1 MEECWNGISR
11 SAHAVFDT
19 RAFKGAAGV
28 VVLVPPNLDPSPD
41 FREARA
47 VAAALRSAIDA
58 ACPNRVVYLST
69 IGAQATQPRGTLR
82 LKVVNSCG
90 GPVEDWWVLSFRN
103 QNGRE
108 MKSVFRGDSARE
120 LPYGTYHIRI
130 AGGAFVPHDG
140 SVTVERF
147 LTTYVIGLDFG
158 GLDDTLPLF
167 DIRGRF
173 TDPPAPIA
181 WCKLM
186 GLYNGE
192 PYLES
197 VKPDGVFL
205 FPQAPAASYLLLCQR
220 DSGLLALRRVEMC
233 HGAIDEIVI
242 GEMEATLSNPK

>member
-1 MEECWNGISR
+1 MRRNVPAKFLFVFGLVAV
-11 SAHAVFDT
+11 SATVGF
-19 RAFKGAAGV
+19 
-28 VVLVPPNLDPSPD
+28 SI
-41 FREARA
+41 E
-47 VAAALRSAIDA
+47 
-58 ACPNRVVYLST
+58 
-69 IGAQATQPRGTLR
+69 PRGTLR
-82 LKVVNSCG
+82 LNVVNSCG

-103 QNGRE
+103 QKGRE
-108 MKSVFRGDSARE
+108 MKIAFRGGIASE
-120 LPYGTYHIRI
+120 IPYGTYHIRV

-140 SVTVERF
+140 TVTVGRS

-158 GLDDTLPLF
+158 GLEDTLPLF

-173 TDPPAPIA
+173 KEPPAPIA

-192 PYLES
+192 TYFDT

-220 DSGLLALRRVEMC
+220 DSSLLTLRRVEMC

-242 GEMEATLSNPK
+242 GEMKATLSNPK